1 MKHRSGYPT
10 VTVTSEHRQPEV
22 NIGLVGHVDHGKTT
36 LVQALSGEWTDQHS
50 EEMKRGISI
59 RLGYADATFRECP
72 DLDEPERYTV
82 EEECPDGSPSE
93 PLRTVSFVDA
103 PGHET
108 LMATMLSGA
117 AIMDGAVLVI
127 GANEPVP
134 QAQTEEH
141 LMALDI
147 IGIENIVVAQNKI
160 DLVDGDRARQNYEQI
175 KEFVAGTVAEDAP
188 VVPVSAQQEVNIDLL
203 IQAIEE
209 EIPTPE
215 RDPDADAR
223 MQVARSFDI
232 NRPGTDAEGLL
243 GGVVGGSLVRG
254 RLGVDDEFEVRPGR
268 EVEEGGQSEY
278 QPVETT
284 VRSLQAGGEMV
295 DEVGPGGLVGVGTGL
310 DPSLTKGDA
319 LAGQVAGVPGTLP
332 PVHEQF
338 TMSVELLDR
347 VVGDESGEVE
357 EVSTGEPLMMTIGT
371 ATTVGSVT
379 SAREGEA
386 EVALKRPVC
395 ADPGAKIAIN
405 RRVGAR
411 WRLIGVGTLQ

>member
-1 MKHRSGYPT
+1 MT
-10 VTVTSEHRQPEV
+10 QEHRQPEV

-59 RLGYADATFRECP
+59 RLGYADATFRQCP

-82 EEECPDGSPSE
+82 EETCPDGSPSE
-93 PLRTVSFVDA
+93 HVRTVSFVDA

-117 AIMDGAVLVI
+117 AIMDGAVLVV

-160 DLVDGDRARQNYEQI
+160 DLVDREQAERNYEDI
-175 KEFVAGTVAEDAP
+175 KAFVEGTVAEDAP
-188 VVPVSAQQEVNIDLL
+188 IVPISAQQDVNMDLL
-203 IQAIEE
+203 MQTIEE

-232 NRPGTDAEGLL
+232 NRPGTTWEDLT
-243 GGVVGGSLVRG
+243 GGVLGGSLTQG
-254 RLGVDDEFEVRPGR
+254 RLTVDEDVEIRPGR
-268 EVEEGGQSEY
+268 EVEEGGRSEY

-284 VRSLQAGGEMV
+284 IRSLQAGGEFV
-295 DEVGPGGLVGVGTGL
+295 DEVTPGGLLGVGTGL

-319 LAGQVAGVPGTLP
+319 LAGQVAGPPGSLP
-332 PVHEQF
+332 PTHDSF
-338 TMSVELLDR
+338 TMGVELLER
-347 VVGDESGEVE
+347 VVGE
-357 EVSTGEPLMMTIGT
+357 EAEEIEPISTGEPLMLTVGT

-379 SAREGEA
+379 SARDGEC
-386 EVALKRPVC
+386 EVQLKRPVC
-395 ADPGAKIAIN
+395 APEGAKIAVN

-411 WRLIGVGTLQ
+411 WRLIGVGTLRG

>member
-1 MKHRSGYPT
+1 M
-10 VTVTSEHRQPEV
+10 TSEHRQPEV

-72 DLDEPERYTV
+72 EVDEPNRYTV
-82 EEECPDGSPSE
+82 SETCPDGSESE
-93 PLRTVSFVDA
+93 PIRTVSFVDA

-147 IGIENIVVAQNKI
+147 IGIENIVIAQNKI
-160 DLVDGDRARQNYEQI
+160 DLVDREQAEENYEQI
-175 KEFVAGTVAEDAP
+175 TSFVAGTVAEDSP
-188 VVPVSAQQEVNIDLL
+188 IVPISAQQNVNMDLL
-203 IQAIEE
+203 MQTIEE

-223 MQVARSFDI
+223 LQVARSFDI
-232 NRPGTDAEGLL
+232 NRPGTTWEDLT
-243 GGVVGGSLVRG
+243 GGILGGSLTQG
-254 RLGVDDEFEVRPGR
+254 RLAVDDDVEIKPGR
-268 EVEEGGQSEY
+268 ESTTGGQTEY
-278 QPVETT
+278 QPVQTT
-284 VRSLQAGGEMV
+284 VRTLQAGGEFV
-295 DEVGPGGLVGVGTGL
+295 DDAAPGGLLGVGTGL

-319 LAGQVAGVPGTLP
+319 LAGQIVGPPGSLP
-332 PVHEQF
+332 PVHDAF
-338 TMSVELLDR
+338 TMDVELLDR
-347 VVGDESGEVE
+347 VVGEDTDEIEPI
-357 EVSTGEPLMMTIGT
+357 STGEPLMLTVGT

-379 SAREGEA
+379 SARDTEC
-386 EVALKRPVC
+386 EVQLKRPVC
-395 ADPGAKIAIN
+395 APTGSKTAIN

-411 WRLIGVGTLQ
+411 WRLIGVGTLRG

>member
-1 MKHRSGYPT
+1 MTTHER
-10 VTVTSEHRQPEV
+10 PEV

-72 DLDEPERYTV
+72 DLDAPDRYTV
-82 EEECPDGSPSE
+82 DEECPDGSESE

-117 AIMDGAVLVI
+117 SIMDGAVLVI
-127 GANEPVP
+127 SASEPVP

-147 IGIENIVVAQNKI
+147 IGIDNIVIAQNKI
-160 DLVDGDRARQNYEQI
+160 DLVDRERAEQNYEQI
-175 KEFVAGTVAEDAP
+175 QEFVEGTVAEGAP
-188 VVPVSAQQEVNIDLL
+188 IVPISAQQEVNMDVL
-203 IQAIEE
+203 IQGIEA
-209 EIPTPE
+209 EIPTPD
-215 RDPDADAR
+215 RDPDVDPR
-223 MQVARSFDI
+223 MLVARSFDI
-232 NRPGTDAEGLL
+232 NRPGTTWDSLV
-243 GGVVGGSLVRG
+243 GGVLGGSLVQG
-254 RLGVDDEFEVRPGR
+254 RLEVGDDIELRPGR
-268 EVEEGGQSEY
+268 EVEEGGQTEWR
-278 QPVETT
+278 PVETSI
-284 VRSLQAGGEMV
+284 RSLQAGGDDVE
-295 DEVGPGGLVGVGTGL
+295 EATPGGLLGVGTGL

-319 LAGQVAGVPGTLP
+319 LAGQVAGPAGTLP
-332 PVHEQF
+332 PVHEEF
-338 TMSVELLDR
+338 TMDVELLER
-347 VVGDESGEVE
+347 IVGESEDVE
-357 EVSTGEPLMMTIGT
+357 EISTGEPLMLTVGT

-379 SAREGEA
+379 SARGGEC

-395 ADPGAKIAIN
+395 AEQGAKIAIN

-411 WRLIGVGTLQ
+411 WRLIGVGTLRG

>member
-1 MKHRSGYPT
+1 MT
-10 VTVTSEHRQPEV
+10 DEHRQPEV

-59 RLGYADATFRECP
+59 RLGYADATFRHCP
-72 DLDEPERYTV
+72 DVEEPDRYTV
-82 EEECPDGSPSE
+82 DEEGPDGSESE

-117 AIMDGAVLVI
+117 SIMDGAVLVVS
-127 GANEPVP
+127 ASEPVP

-147 IGIENIVVAQNKI
+147 IGIDNIVIAQNKI
-160 DLVDGDRARQNYEQI
+160 DLVDRETAAENYEQI
-175 KEFVAGTVAEDAP
+175 QEFVSGTVAEGAP
-188 VVPVSAQQEVNIDLL
+188 IVPVSAQQGVNMDVL

-215 RDPDADAR
+215 RDPDEDAQ
-223 MQVARSFDI
+223 MLVARSFDI
-232 NRPGTDAEGLL
+232 NRPGTTWDSLT
-243 GGVVGGSLVRG
+243 GGVLGGSLVAG
-254 RLGVDDEFEVRPGR
+254 RLQADDDLELRPGR
-268 EVEEGGQSEY
+268 EVEEGGQTEWR
-278 QPVETT
+278 PVETS
-284 VRSLQAGGEMV
+284 VRSLQAGGQDV
-295 DEVGPGGLVGVGTGL
+295 DEATPGGLLGVGTGL
-310 DPSLTKGDA
+310 DPALTKGDA
-319 LAGQVAGVPGTLP
+319 LAGQVAGPPGTLP
-332 PVHEQF
+332 PTHEQF
-338 TMSVELLDR
+338 TMAVDLLDR
-347 VVGDESGEVE
+347 IVGDDQEEVE
-357 EVSTGEPLMMTIGT
+357 EISTGEPLMLTVGT

-379 SAREGEA
+379 SARTGEC

-395 ADPGAKIAIN
+395 AEYGSKIAIN

-411 WRLIGVGTLQ
+411 WRLIGVGTLRE

>member
-1 MKHRSGYPT
+1 MTQK
-10 VTVTSEHRQPEV
+10 HRQPEV

-36 LVQALSGEWTDQHS
+36 LVESLSGEWTDQHS

-72 DLDEPERYTV
+72 DLDAPERYTV
-82 EEECPDGSPSE
+82 EETCPDGSESE
-93 PLRTVSFVDA
+93 HLRTVSFVDA

-127 GANEPVP
+127 AANEPVP
-134 QAQTEEH
+134 RAQTEEH

-160 DLVDGDRARQNYEQI
+160 DLVDREQAVENHEQI
-175 KEFVAGTVAEDAP
+175 QEFVEGTVAEDAP
-188 VVPVSAQQEVNIDLL
+188 IVPISAQRDVNVDLL
-203 IQAIEE
+203 METIEE

-232 NRPGTDAEGLL
+232 NRPGTTHEDLV
-243 GGVVGGSLVRG
+243 GGVIGGSLTQG
-254 RLGVDDEFEVRPGR
+254 RLEIDEGIEIKPGR

-278 QPVETT
+278 RPVETT
-284 VRSLQAGGEMV
+284 VRSLQAGGEFV
-295 DEVGPGGLVGVGTGL
+295 DSVSPGGLLGVGTGL

-319 LAGQVAGVPGTLP
+319 LAGQVAGPPGSLP
-332 PVHEQF
+332 PTRESFV
-338 TMSVELLDR
+338 MDVELLDR
-347 VVGDESGEVE
+347 VVGEETDEIEPI
-357 EVSTGEPLMMTIGT
+357 STGEPLMLTVGT

-379 SAREGEA
+379 SARDEEC
-386 EVALKRPVC
+386 EVQLKRPVC
-395 ADPGAKIAIN
+395 APEGAKIAIN

-411 WRLIGVGTLQ
+411 WRLIGVGTLR

>member
-1 MKHRSGYPT
+1 MT
-10 VTVTSEHRQPEV
+10 DEHRQPEV

-59 RLGYADATFRECP
+59 RLGYADATFRHCP
-72 DLDEPERYTV
+72 DLDEPQRYTV
-82 EEECPDGSPSE
+82 EEECPDGSESE

-117 AIMDGAVLVI
+117 ALMDGAVLVVS
-127 GANEPVP
+127 ASEPVP

-147 IGIENIVVAQNKI
+147 IGIDNIVIAQNKI
-160 DLVDGDRARQNYEQI
+160 DLVDREQARENYEQI
-175 KEFVAGTVAEDAP
+175 QEFVSGTVAEGAP
-188 VVPVSAQQEVNIDLL
+188 IVPVSAQQGVNMDML

-209 EIPTPE
+209 EIPTPD
-215 RDPDADAR
+215 RDPDEDAQ
-223 MQVARSFDI
+223 MLVARSFDI
-232 NRPGTDAEGLL
+232 NRPGTTWDSLM
-243 GGVVGGSLVRG
+243 GGVLGGSLVAG
-254 RLGVDDEFEVRPGR
+254 ELSVDDDLELRPGR
-268 EVEEGGQSEY
+268 EVEEGGQTEWR
-278 QPVETT
+278 PVETT
-284 VRSLQAGGEMV
+284 VRSIQAGGENV
-295 DEVGPGGLVGVGTGL
+295 ESATPGGLLGVGTGL

-319 LAGQVAGVPGTLP
+319 LAGQVAGPPGSLP
-332 PVHEQF
+332 PTREQF
-338 TMSVELLDR
+338 EMDVELLER
-347 VVGDESGEVE
+347 IVGESDEVE
-357 EVSTGEPLMMTIGT
+357 EISTGEPLMLTVGT

-379 SAREGEA
+379 SARGGEC

-395 ADPGAKIAIN
+395 TKSGAKIAIN

-411 WRLIGVGTLQ
+411 WRLIGVGTLRE

>member
-1 MKHRSGYPT
+1 MTGNN
-10 VTVTSEHRQPEV
+10 QPEV

-36 LVQALSGEWTDQHS
+36 LVQALSGQWTDQHS

-72 DLDEPERYTV
+72 GAEGPERYTV
-82 EEECPDGSPSE
+82 EEECPDGSESE

-117 AIMDGAVLVI
+117 SIMDGAVLVVS
-127 GANEPVP
+127 ASEPVP

-147 IGIENIVVAQNKI
+147 IGIDNIVVAQNKV
-160 DLVDGDRARQNYEQI
+160 DLVDRERAEENYEQI
-175 KEFVAGTVAEDAP
+175 QEFVAGTVAEDAP
-188 VVPVSAQQEVNIDLL
+188 IVPVSAQQGVNMDLL

-215 RDPDADAR
+215 RDPDADAE
-223 MQVARSFDI
+223 MLVARSFDI
-232 NRPGTDAEGLL
+232 NRPGTTWEDLV
-243 GGVVGGSLVRG
+243 GGVLGGSLVSG
-254 RLGVDDEFEVRPGR
+254 QFHPDDDIELRPGR
-268 EVEEGGQSEY
+268 EVEEGGQTEWE
-278 QPVETT
+278 PVTT
-284 VRSLQAGGEMV
+284 TIRSLQAGNQTV
-295 DEVGPGGLVGVGTGL
+295 DEATPGGLLGVGTGL
-310 DPSLTKGDA
+310 DPAVTKGDA
-319 LAGQVAGVPGTLP
+319 LAGQVAGPPGTLP

-338 TMSVELLDR
+338 TMDVELLDR
-347 VVGDESGEVE
+347 IVGEEEEVE
-357 EVSTGEPLMMTIGT
+357 EISTGEPLMLTVGT

-379 SAREGEA
+379 SARSGEC
-386 EVALKRPVC
+386 EVALQRPVC
-395 ADPGAKIAIN
+395 ARAGVKIAIN

-411 WRLIGVGTLQ
+411 WRLIGYGTLQ